1 MNSIDEFA
9 DLVRDELGL
18 PLTVDE
24 LGRSFDELPGWDSL
38 HMLWLLTVL
47 ERTTG
52 RRVSLPDILE
62 AASLKGVYEL
72 AVAV

>member
-9 DLVRDELGL
+9 TLVRDELGL
-18 PLTVDE
+18 AVTAEE
-24 LGRSFDELPGWDSL
+24 LGTSFDDLPGWDSL
-38 HMLWLLTVL
+38 HLLWLLTVL

-52 RRVSLPDILE
+52 RRVPLSDVLE
-62 AASLKGVYEL
+62 AASLQGVYEL